1 MISSQVQFRDLFR
14 AEIDKAK
21 AIPAPGTYEKQYK
34 ER

>member
-14 AEIDKAK
+14 QEIDKAK
-21 AIPAPGTYEKQYK
+21 VIPAPGTYEKEYK